1 MEIKTQHFDYT
12 YLPAVN
18 FGQTSAQKIM
28 VVMHGLGDSKTSYI
42 DFCKELNVSGLQYL
56 IINGPIDYY
65 GGYAWYEPPPEPP
78 QQSLIDSLEK
88 LENLM
93 EELLKQG
100 FENEDIFVL
109 GFSQGGC
116 MSLEHL
122 YRRKEKLGGVVAL
135 SPKMYPIKESL
146 SPNKNQ
152 VETPLFVTHGLYDD
166 LIPYSEV
173 EKGCL
178 ELRERGFKPIHKS
191 YPIGHEIDFDE
202 IEDLRNWINEYL

>member
-28 VVMHGLGDSKTSYI
+28 VVMHGLGDSKNSYV

-56 IINGPIDYY
+56 VINGPIDYY
-65 GGYAWYEPPPEPP
+65 GGYAWYEPPPEQP
-78 QQSLIDSLEK
+78 QKSLLNSLTK
-88 LENLM
+88 LESVM

-116 MSLEHL
+116 ILSSAAAV
-122 YRRKEKLGGVVAL
+122 KEGGQ
-135 SPKMYPIKESL
+135 KI
-146 SPNKNQ
+146 
-152 VETPLFVTHGLYDD
+152 
-166 LIPYSEV
+166 
-173 EKGCL
+173 
-178 ELRERGFKPIHKS
+178 
-191 YPIGHEIDFDE
+191 
-202 IEDLRNWINEYL
+202 

>member
-1 MEIKTQHFDYT
+1 MEIKTEYFDYT

-28 VVMHGLGDSKTSYI
+28 VVMHGLGDSKNSYV

-56 IINGPIDYY
+56 VINGPIDYY
-65 GGYAWYEPPPEPP
+65 GGYAWYEPPPEKP
-78 QQSLIDSLEK
+78 QQGLLNSLEK
-88 LENLM
+88 LERVL

-116 MSLEHL
+116 MSLELL

-135 SPKMYPIKESL
+135 SPKMHPIKQDL

-152 VETPLFVTHGLYDD
+152 IETPLFVTHGLYDD

-173 EKGCL
+173 EKGCVGL
-178 ELRERGFKPIHKS
+178 EERGFKPIHKS
-191 YPIGHEIDFDE
+191 YPMGHEIDYDE
-202 IEDLRNWINEYL
+202 IEDVRNWINEYL